1 MFILPIPMPRKPL
14 RLADAVITITIAG
27 AMLLWSGSEQAA
39 AADWEKLFSGEVL
52 VEAVDSS
59 DRLPGVRASFVVDAQ
74 PEAIWAALIDYE
86 NFTDIFKEM
95 DKVHVLERDRD
106 GAKVEFWLSLFWKQ
120 YHYVLYR
127 HYESPGRKLTWQ
139 RVSGDL
145 ERIEGSW
152 EIQQTPRASAQV
164 VIYESYVDPGGLVP
178 PAFVRWRSMGKAR
191 DMAKR
196 LREWI
201 VDHPLHSDN
210 TVGSS

>member
-1 MFILPIPMPRKPL
+1 MFILTILILRKSL
-14 RLADAVITITIAG
+14 RLDDAVLANTIAG
-27 AMLLWSGSEQAA
+27 VMLLLSGSGQAVT
-39 AADWEKLFSGEVL
+39 ADWEKLFSGEIIVK
-52 VEAVDSS
+52 AVDSS

-95 DKVHVLERDRD
+95 DKVNVLKQYRD

-127 HYESPGRKLTWQ
+127 HYDSPGRKLTWQ

-152 EIQQTPRASAQV
+152 EIQQSPHAGKQL
-164 VIYESYVDPGGLVP
+164 VIYESYVDPGGMIP

-210 TVGSS
+210 TVGSI